1 MCYLKLYSRFDGA
14 SMRQFLIG
22 LLLVIPLAAVSQV
35 YKSVD
40 ENGNTVFSD
49 KPPTNG
55 SSSEKVQ
62 VGTPNTSAPPRHVD
76 RPASVVEE
84 KEKKIKVDVDITSPA
99 HDTAIA
105 IGFAGNFSVTAS
117 VTPPL
122 GDGNSAQLLIDGTA
136 IGPAQAHTSWA
147 LSNIFRGSHILTVV
161 ISDRAGK
168 KLAESPPITVHVM
181 RANLGR

>member
-1 MCYLKLYSRFDGA
+1 
-14 SMRQFLIG
+14 MRRFLIG
-22 LLLVIPLAAVSQV
+22 LLLVIPLTAVAQV

-40 ENGNTVFSD
+40 ENGNTVYSD
-49 KPPTNG
+49 VPPTNG

-76 RPASVVEE
+76 RPAPVVE
-84 KEKKIKVDVDITSPA
+84 EKKIKVGVDITSPA

-105 IGFAGNFSVTAS
+105 IGFAGNFSVTAA
-117 VTPPL
+117 VNPPL
-122 GDGNSAQLLIDGTA
+122 GNGNSAQLLIDGTA

-161 ISDRAGK
+161 ISDPAGK
-168 KLAESPPITVHVM
+168 KLTESPPITVHVM
-181 RANLGR
+181 RANVGR

>member
-1 MCYLKLYSRFDGA
+1 
-14 SMRQFLIG
+14 MRRFLISM
-22 LLLVIPLAAVSQV
+22 LLVIPLAAVAQV

-40 ENGNTVFSD
+40 ENGNTVYSD
-49 KPPTNG
+49 KPPANG

-62 VGTPNTSAPPRHVD
+62 IGAPNTSPPPRHVD
-76 RPASVVEE
+76 RPDPVVEE
-84 KEKKIKVDVDITSPA
+84 KKIEVGVDITSPA

-105 IGFAGNFSVTAS
+105 IGFAGNFSVTAA

-122 GDGNSAQLLIDGTA
+122 GNGNSAQLLIDGTA

-181 RANLGR
+181 RANLAR

>member
-1 MCYLKLYSRFDGA
+1 MRRFII
-14 SMRQFLIG
+14 S
-22 LLLVIPLAAVSQV
+22 LLLVIPLAAVAQV

-40 ENGNTVFSD
+40 ENGNTVYSD

-62 VGTPNTSAPPRHVD
+62 VGTPNTSPPPRHVE
-76 RPASVVEE
+76 RSAPVVEE
-84 KEKKIKVDVDITSPA
+84 KKVEVKVDITSPA

-105 IGFAGNFSVTAS
+105 IGFAGNFSVTAA
-117 VTPPL
+117 VNPPL
-122 GDGNSAQLLIDGTA
+122 GNGSSAQLLIDGEA
-136 IGPAQAHTSWA
+136 IGPAQTHTSWA

-168 KLAESPPITVHVM
+168 TLAESQPITVHVM
-181 RANLGR
+181 RANVGH